1 MNYHKRMIGIALLLG
16 CVSAVVIYATADVGV
31 TEHLQ
36 SFRPWAVGLAL
47 VFWAIGMYFDCTR
60 LVLLVEMAN
69 RHITLKQSLTV
80 ILSNY
85 FLAML
90 TPGATGGPVAQV
102 LVLKELGVSAGCATV
117 LVLVRTMLS
126 IVFLAVSAPLVL
138 WLDGELSEWM
148 PIEGVIAIAV
158 GMLAMLIGG
167 LLTVQTRVMRRLV
180 LWCIRRLTKRRRR
193 NIWRMYR
200 DVGAVS
206 TLIVAAPCK
215 MIRVLA
221 DTAISLLALYAM
233 VPSLFLGLGIEVDW
247 ITILGRMILLNLVLY
262 FAPTPG
268 GSGVAEGGFI
278 YLFEEFLPHGTVGV
292 LAVMWRILAE
302 YLPFGLG
309 MYYSLKIVSSRLLT
323 KAEQAIW

>member
-1 MNYHKRMIGIALLLG
+1 MNYHKRMIELALLLG
-16 CVSAVVIYATADVGV
+16 CVSAVVIYATADAGLI
-31 TEHLQ
+31 EHLQ

-69 RHITLKQSLTV
+69 HRITRKQSLAV
-80 ILSNY
+80 IWSNY

-102 LVLKELGVSAGCATV
+102 LVLKEFGVSAGCATV

-126 IVFLAVSAPLVL
+126 MVFLAISAPIVL
-138 WLDGELSEWM
+138 WLDGALSVWM

-158 GMLAMLIGG
+158 GMIAMLIGG
-167 LLTVQTRVMRRLV
+167 MLSVQTRVMRRLV
-180 LWCIRRLTKRRRR
+180 LWCVQRLSKHHRMG
-193 NIWRMYR
+193 IWQLYC

-206 TLIVAAPCK
+206 TLITSAPCK
-215 MIRVLA
+215 MIRVMA
-221 DTAISLLALYAM
+221 DTAVSLLALYAI
-233 VPSLFLGLGIEVDW
+233 VPALFLGLGIEVDW
-247 ITILGRMILLNLVLY
+247 VTVLGRMILLNLILY

-268 GSGVAEGGFI
+268 GSGVAEGGFV
-278 YLFEEFLPHGTVGV
+278 YLFEGFLPNGTVGV

-302 YLPFGLG
+302 YLPFVLG
-309 MYYSLKIVSSRLLT
+309 MYCSMKIVGSRLLA
-323 KAEQAIW
+323 KVA

>member
-1 MNYHKRMIGIALLLG
+1 MNYHKRMIGLALLLG
-16 CVSAVVIYATADVGV
+16 CVSAVVIYATADAGLI
-31 TEHLQ
+31 EHLQ

-47 VFWAIGMYFDCTR
+47 VFWTIGMYFDCTR

-69 RHITLKQSLTV
+69 RHITCKQSLTV

-126 IVFLAVSAPLVL
+126 IVFLAIAAPLVL
-138 WLDGELSEWM
+138 WLDGALSAWV
-148 PIEGVIAIAV
+148 PIEGVIAIAI
-158 GMLAMLIGG
+158 GMIAMLIGG
-167 LLTVQTRVMRRLV
+167 MVSVQTRVMRRLI
-180 LWCIRRLTKRRRR
+180 LWCIRRLSKRRRR
-193 NIWRMYR
+193 SIWRLYC
-200 DVGAVS
+200 DVEVAS
-206 TLIVAAPCK
+206 SLIVSAPCK
-215 MIRVLA
+215 MIRVMV
-221 DTAISLLALYAM
+221 DTAISLLALYAI
-233 VPSLFLGLGIEVDW
+233 VPALFLGLGIEVDW

-268 GSGVAEGGFI
+268 GSGIAEGGFV
-278 YLFEEFLPHGTVGV
+278 YLFEGFLPNGTVGV

-302 YLPFGLG
+302 YLPFALG
-309 MYYSLKIVSSRLLT
+309 MYCSLKIVGSRLLA
-323 KAEQAIW
+323 KVEQAV